1 LRRMPP
7 GTWELVC
14 HPGYVDA
21 ALGQAGTRL
30 VATRETERLA
40 LLAGLESPRPDV
52 PTDLQP
58 DVPRVQLVHYGKLTA

>member
-1 LRRMPP
+1 MPP

-30 VATRETERLA
+30 VGTRETERLA
-40 LLAGLESPRPDV
+40 LLAGLESPPLNL
-52 PTDLQP
+52 PTDLQR
-58 DVPRVQLVHYGKLTA
+58 DLPRFQLVHYGKLTA